1 MASIDEQEQ
10 GRSADRRGGLLVGAS
25 VLGAVM
31 ASSCC
36 IVPLVL
42 VTLGISGAWI
52 GTLTALEP
60 YRPFFVAV
68 TVALLG
74 LGFWHVY
81 FRRRRACTPG
91 SYCANP
97 VAGRLTKAAL
107 WLAAVLVLLAA
118 TVNSWAPLFY

>member
-10 GRSADRRGGLLVGAS
+10 ARSADRRGGLLAGAS
-25 VLGAVM
+25 VLGAVV

-60 YRPFFVAV
+60 YRPFFVAA

-81 FRRRRACTPG
+81 FRRRKACAPG

-97 VAGRLTKAAL
+97 VAERVTKAAL
-107 WLAAVLVLLAA
+107 WLATILVLLAA
-118 TVNSWAPLFY
+118 TVNFWAPLFY